1 MHSPI
6 ISISNLNLSFNDK
19 TILNDLSFDILKGE
33 SLVILGGSGSGK
45 SVLTKI
51 IIGLLAPD
59 SGSIKIDSKKKNRFG
74 VLFQNSALFDYATVW
89 ENISF
94 NYKKRFNISKKEA
107 KLLAIEKLSDVG
119 LEENIADMFPI
130 ELSGGMKKRVALARA
145 IAHNPE
151 IIILDE
157 PTSGLDP
164 IMSDIVNE
172 IIIKLSNDLN
182 PTIITITHDIHSAF
196 KIADK
201 IAVLYEGDIIFHG
214 NVQEIHSTN
223 NEYIQKFIRYMR
235 TYGTSKSK

>member
-1 MHSPI
+1 MRNPI
-6 ISISNLNLSFNDK
+6 ISILNLSLSFDDRTVLK
-19 TILNDLSFDILKGE
+19 DLNFDILKGE

-45 SVLTKI
+45 SVLTKTM
-51 IIGLLAPD
+51 IGLLAPD
-59 SGSIKIDSKKKNRFG
+59 SGSVKINSKSKNKFG
-74 VLFQNSALFDYATVW
+74 VLFQNSALFDYVTVW

-107 KLLAIEKLSDVG
+107 KQLAIEKLNDVG
-119 LEENIADMFPI
+119 LEESIADMFPI

-172 IIIKLSNDLN
+172 IIIKLSRDLN

-201 IAVLYEGDIIFHG
+201 IAVLYEGEIISHG
-214 NVQEIHSTN
+214 TVQEIQNTN
-223 NEYIQKFIRYMR
+223 NEYIKKFIHYI
-235 TYGTSKSK
+235 

>member
-6 ISISNLNLSFNDK
+6 ISISNLSVSFDDK
-19 TILNDLSFDILKGE
+19 TILNNISLDISKGE

-45 SVLTKI
+45 SVLAKT

-59 SGSIKIDSKKKNRFG
+59 LGSIKIDSKSKNKFG
-74 VLFQNSALFDYATVW
+74 VLFQNSALFDYVTVW

-94 NYKKRFNISKKEA
+94 NYKKRFNINKKEA
-107 KLLAIEKLSDVG
+107 KQLAIVKLNDVG
-119 LEENIADMFPI
+119 LEESIADMFPI

-172 IIIKLSNDLN
+172 IIIKLSRDLN

-201 IAVLYEGDIIFHG
+201 IAVLHEGNIISHG
-214 NVQEIHSTN
+214 TVQEIKNTK
-223 NEYIQKFIRYMR
+223 NEYIRKFIHYV
-235 TYGTSKSK
+235 

>member
-1 MHSPI
+1 MRNPI
-6 ISISNLNLSFNDK
+6 ISILNLSLSFDDRTVLK
-19 TILNDLSFDILKGE
+19 DLSFDILKGE

-45 SVLTKI
+45 SVLTKT

-59 SGSIKIDSKKKNRFG
+59 SGSVKINSKSKNKFG
-74 VLFQNSALFDYATVW
+74 ALFQNSALFDYVTVW

-107 KLLAIEKLSDVG
+107 KQLAIEKLNDVG
-119 LEENIADMFPI
+119 LEESIADMFPI

-172 IIIKLSNDLN
+172 IIIKLSKDLN
-182 PTIITITHDIHSAF
+182 TTIITITHDIHSAF

-201 IAVLYEGDIIFHG
+201 IAVLYEGEIISHG
-214 NVQEIHSTN
+214 TVQEIQNAN
-223 NEYIQKFIRYMR
+223 NEYIKKFIRYI
-235 TYGTSKSK
+235 

>member
-1 MHSPI
+1 MRNPI
-6 ISISNLNLSFNDK
+6 ISISNLS
-19 TILNDLSFDILKGE
+19 LSFDDRTVLKDLNLDISKGE

-51 IIGLLAPD
+51 IIGLLTPD
-59 SGSIKIDSKKKNRFG
+59 SGSIKINSKSKNKFG
-74 VLFQNSALFDYATVW
+74 VLFQNSALFDYVTVW

-107 KLLAIEKLSDVG
+107 KQLAIEKLNDVG

-172 IIIKLSNDLN
+172 IIIKLSRDLN
-182 PTIITITHDIHSAF
+182 LTIITITHDIHSAF

-201 IAVLYEGDIIFHG
+201 IAVLYEGEIISHG
-214 NVQEIHSTN
+214 TVQEIQNTN
-223 NEYIQKFIRYMR
+223 NEYIKKFIHYI
-235 TYGTSKSK
+235 

>member
-6 ISISNLNLSFNDK
+6 ISISNLHLSFNDK
-19 TILNDLSFDILKGE
+19 TILNDLNFDILKGE

-45 SVLTKI
+45 SVLTKT
-51 IIGLLAPD
+51 IIGLLVPD
-59 SGSIKIDSKKKNRFG
+59 SGSIKIYSKNKNKFG
-74 VLFQNSALFDYATVW
+74 GLFQNSALFDYVTVW

-94 NYKKRFNISKKEA
+94 NYKKRFNINKKEA
-107 KLLAIEKLSDVG
+107 KQLAIEKLNDVG
-119 LEENIADMFPI
+119 LEENIADMLPI

-164 IMSDIVNE
+164 IMSDIVSE
-172 IIIKLSNDLN
+172 IIIKLSKDLN

-201 IAVLYEGDIIFHG
+201 IAVLYEGEIIFHG
-214 NVQEIHSTN
+214 TVKEIQNTKN
-223 NEYIQKFIRYMR
+223 KYIQKFIRCIHV
-235 TYGTSKSK
+235 K

>member
-6 ISISNLNLSFNDK
+6 ISISNLSLSFDDK
-19 TILNDLSFDILKGE
+19 TILNNISFDIFKGE

-45 SVLTKI
+45 SVLTKT
-51 IIGLLAPD
+51 IIGLLVPD
-59 SGSIKIDSKKKNRFG
+59 SGSIKINSKSKNKFG
-74 VLFQNSALFDYATVW
+74 VLFQNSALFDYVTVW

-94 NYKKRFNISKKEA
+94 NYTKRFNINKKEA
-107 KLLAIEKLSDVG
+107 KQLAIEKLSDVG
-119 LEENIADMFPI
+119 LEKNIADMFPI

-151 IIILDE
+151 IIVLDE

-164 IMSDIVNE
+164 IMSDTVNE
-172 IIIKLSNDLN
+172 IIMKLSKDLN

-201 IAVLYEGDIIFHG
+201 VAVLYEGSIISHG
-214 NVQEIHSTN
+214 TVQEIKNTK
-223 NEYIQKFIRYMR
+223 NEYVRKFIRYVR
-235 TYGTSKSK
+235 TK

>member
-19 TILNDLSFDILKGE
+19 TILNDLNFDILKGE

-45 SVLTKI
+45 SVLTKM

-59 SGSIKIDSKKKNRFG
+59 SGSIKINSKRKNKFG

-214 NVQEIHSTN
+214 TVQEIQSTN
-223 NEYIQKFIRYMR
+223 SEYIQKFIRCMQ
-235 TYGTSKSK
+235 TE

>member
-1 MHSPI
+1 MRNPI
-6 ISISNLNLSFNDK
+6 ISILNLSLSFDDRTVLK
-19 TILNDLSFDILKGE
+19 DLNFDILKGE

-45 SVLTKI
+45 SVLTKT

-59 SGSIKIDSKKKNRFG
+59 SGSVKINSKSKNKFG
-74 VLFQNSALFDYATVW
+74 VLFQNSALFDYVTVW

-107 KLLAIEKLSDVG
+107 KQLAIEKLDDVG
-119 LEENIADMFPI
+119 LEESIADMFPI
-130 ELSGGMKKRVALARA
+130 ELSGGMKKRVALTRA

-172 IIIKLSNDLN
+172 IIIKLSRDLN

-201 IAVLYEGDIIFHG
+201 IAVLYEGEIISHG
-214 NVQEIHSTN
+214 TVQEIQNTN
-223 NEYIQKFIRYMR
+223 NEYIKKFIHYI
-235 TYGTSKSK
+235 

>member
-1 MHSPI
+1 MRNPI
-6 ISISNLNLSFNDK
+6 ISILNLSLSFDDRTVLK
-19 TILNDLSFDILKGE
+19 DLNFDILKGE

-45 SVLTKI
+45 SVLTKT
-51 IIGLLAPD
+51 IIGLLAPA
-59 SGSIKIDSKKKNRFG
+59 SGSVKINSKSKNKFG
-74 VLFQNSALFDYATVW
+74 VLFQNSALFDYVTVW

-107 KLLAIEKLSDVG
+107 KQLAIEKLNDVG
-119 LEENIADMFPI
+119 LEESIADMFPI

-172 IIIKLSNDLN
+172 IIIKLSRDLN

-201 IAVLYEGDIIFHG
+201 IAVLYEGEIISHG
-214 NVQEIHSTN
+214 TVQEIQNTN
-223 NEYIQKFIRYMR
+223 NQYIKKFIRYI
-235 TYGTSKSK
+235 

>member
-1 MHSPI
+1 MHDPI
-6 ISISNLNLSFNDK
+6 ISISNLSLFFNDK
-19 TILNDLSFDILKGE
+19 TILNNLNLDIPKGE

-45 SVLTKI
+45 SVLAKT
-51 IIGLLAPD
+51 IIGLLSPD
-59 SGSIKIDSKKKNRFG
+59 LGSIKINSKNKFG
-74 VLFQNSALFDYATVW
+74 VLFQNSALFDYVTVW

-107 KLLAIEKLSDVG
+107 RQLAIEKLNDVG

-172 IIIKLSNDLN
+172 IIIKLSKGLH
-182 PTIITITHDIHSAF
+182 PTIITITHDIYSAF
-196 KIADK
+196 RIADK
-201 IAVLYEGDIIFHG
+201 IAVLYEGNIIFHG
-214 NVQEIHSTN
+214 TVEEIQNTDN
-223 NEYIQKFIRYMR
+223 QYIKQFIHYICV
-235 TYGTSKSK
+235 K

>member
-1 MHSPI
+1 MRNPI
-6 ISISNLNLSFNDK
+6 ISILNLSLSFDDRTVLK
-19 TILNDLSFDILKGE
+19 DLSFDILKGE

-45 SVLTKI
+45 SVLTKT

-59 SGSIKIDSKKKNRFG
+59 SGSVKINSKSKNKFG
-74 VLFQNSALFDYATVW
+74 FLFQNSALFDYATVW

-107 KLLAIEKLSDVG
+107 KQLAIEKLNDVG
-119 LEENIADMFPI
+119 LEESIADMFPI

-172 IIIKLSNDLN
+172 IIVKLSRDLN

-201 IAVLYEGDIIFHG
+201 IAVLYEGEIISHG
-214 NVQEIHSTN
+214 TVQEIQNTN
-223 NEYIQKFIRYMR
+223 NEYIKKFIRYIR
-235 TYGTSKSK
+235 

>member
-1 MHSPI
+1 MRNPI
-6 ISISNLNLSFNDK
+6 ISISNLNLSFDDRTVLK
-19 TILNDLSFDILKGE
+19 DLSFDILKGE

-45 SVLTKI
+45 SVLTKT
-51 IIGLLAPD
+51 IIGLVKPD
-59 SGSIKIDSKKKNRFG
+59 SGSIKINSKSKNKFG
-74 VLFQNSALFDYATVW
+74 VLFQNSALFDYVTVW

-107 KLLAIEKLSDVG
+107 KQLAIEKLNDVG

-172 IIIKLSNDLN
+172 IIIKLSQDFN

-201 IAVLYEGDIIFHG
+201 IAVLYEGEIISHG
-214 NVQEIHSTN
+214 TVQEIQNTN
-223 NEYIQKFIRYMR
+223 NEYIKKFIRYIR
-235 TYGTSKSK
+235 

>member
-1 MHSPI
+1 MRNPI
-6 ISISNLNLSFNDK
+6 ISILNLSLSFDDRTVLK
-19 TILNDLSFDILKGE
+19 DLNFDILKGE

-45 SVLTKI
+45 SVLTKT

-59 SGSIKIDSKKKNRFG
+59 SGSVKINSKSKNKFG
-74 VLFQNSALFDYATVW
+74 VLFQNSALFDYVTVW

-107 KLLAIEKLSDVG
+107 KQLAIEKLNDVG
-119 LEENIADMFPI
+119 LEESIADMFPI

-172 IIIKLSNDLN
+172 IIIKLFRDLN

-201 IAVLYEGDIIFHG
+201 IAVLYEGEIISHG
-214 NVQEIHSTN
+214 TVQEIQNTN
-223 NEYIQKFIRYMR
+223 NEYIKKFIHYI
-235 TYGTSKSK
+235 

>member
-1 MHSPI
+1 MRNPI
-6 ISISNLNLSFNDK
+6 ISILNLSLSFDDRTVLK
-19 TILNDLSFDILKGE
+19 DLNFDILKGE

-45 SVLTKI
+45 SVLTKT

-59 SGSIKIDSKKKNRFG
+59 SGSVKINSKSKNKFG
-74 VLFQNSALFDYATVW
+74 VLFQNSALFDYVTVW

-107 KLLAIEKLSDVG
+107 KQLAIEKLNDVG
-119 LEENIADMFPI
+119 LEESIADMFPI

-172 IIIKLSNDLN
+172 IIIKLSKDFN

-201 IAVLYEGDIIFHG
+201 IAVLYEGEIISHG
-214 NVQEIHSTN
+214 TVQGIQNTN
-223 NEYIQKFIRYMR
+223 NEYIKKFIRYI
-235 TYGTSKSK
+235 

>member
-1 MHSPI
+1 MHRPI

-19 TILNDLSFDILKGE
+19 MILNDLNFDIQKGE

-45 SVLTKI
+45 SVLTKT

-59 SGSIKIDSKKKNRFG
+59 SGSIKINSKNKNKFG
-74 VLFQNSALFDYATVW
+74 VLFQNSALFDYVKVW

-94 NYKKRFNISKKEA
+94 NYKKRFNISKKDA
-107 KLLAIEKLSDVG
+107 KQLAIEKLNDVG
-119 LEENIADMFPI
+119 LEENIADMLPI

-164 IMSDIVNE
+164 IMSDIVNK
-172 IIIKLSNDLN
+172 IIIKLSKDLN
-182 PTIITITHDIHSAF
+182 HTIITITHDIYSAF
-196 KIADK
+196 KIAGK
-201 IAVLYEGDIIFHG
+201 IAVLYEGDIIFHST
-214 NVQEIHSTN
+214 VEEIKNTN
-223 NEYIQKFIRYMR
+223 NEYIKKFTCCIRI
-235 TYGTSKSK
+235 K

>member
-1 MHSPI
+1 MHNPI
-6 ISISNLNLSFNDK
+6 ISISNLSLSFNDQ
-19 TILNDLSFDILKGE
+19 TILSNLSFDIDQGE

-45 SVLTKI
+45 SVLVKT
-51 IIGLLAPD
+51 IIGLLTPD
-59 SGSIKIDSKKKNRFG
+59 SGSIKVNTKSKSKFG
-74 VLFQNSALFDYATVW
+74 VLFQNSALFDYVTVW

-94 NYKKRFNISKKEA
+94 NYKKRFNISRKEA
-107 KLLAIEKLSDVG
+107 KQLAIKKLNDVG

-172 IIIKLSNDLN
+172 IIIKLSRDLN
-182 PTIITITHDIHSAF
+182 PTIITITHDIYSAF

-201 IAVLYEGDIIFHG
+201 IAVLYEGDIIFYG
-214 NVQEIHSTN
+214 TVSEIRKAN
-223 NEYIQKFIRYMR
+223 NEYIKKFIRCV
-235 TYGTSKSK
+235 KIEK

>member
-1 MHSPI
+1 MRNPI
-6 ISISNLNLSFNDK
+6 ISILNLSLSFDDRTVLK
-19 TILNDLSFDILKGE
+19 DLNFDILKGE

-45 SVLTKI
+45 SVLTKT

-59 SGSIKIDSKKKNRFG
+59 SGSVKINSKSKNKFG
-74 VLFQNSALFDYATVW
+74 VLFQNSALFDYVTVW

-107 KLLAIEKLSDVG
+107 KQLAIEKLNDVG
-119 LEENIADMFPI
+119 LEESIADMFPI

-172 IIIKLSNDLN
+172 IIIKLSKDLN
-182 PTIITITHDIHSAF
+182 TTIITITHDIHSAF

-201 IAVLYEGDIIFHG
+201 IAVLYEGEIISHG
-214 NVQEIHSTN
+214 TVQEIQNTN
-223 NEYIQKFIRYMR
+223 NEYIKKFIRYI
-235 TYGTSKSK
+235 

>member
-1 MHSPI
+1 MRNPI
-6 ISISNLNLSFNDK
+6 ISILNLSLSFDDRTVLK
-19 TILNDLSFDILKGE
+19 DLNFDILKGE

-45 SVLTKI
+45 SVLTKT

-59 SGSIKIDSKKKNRFG
+59 SGSVKINSKSKNKFG
-74 VLFQNSALFDYATVW
+74 VLFQNSALFDYVTVW

-107 KLLAIEKLSDVG
+107 KQLAIEKLNDVG
-119 LEENIADMFPI
+119 LEESIADMFPI
-130 ELSGGMKKRVALARA
+130 ELSGGMKKRVALAMA

-172 IIIKLSNDLN
+172 IIIKLSRDLN

-201 IAVLYEGDIIFHG
+201 IAVLYEGEIISHG
-214 NVQEIHSTN
+214 TVQEIQNTN
-223 NEYIQKFIRYMR
+223 NEYIKKFIIY
-235 TYGTSKSK
+235 S

>member
-1 MHSPI
+1 MRNSV
-6 ISISNLNLSFNDK
+6 ISILNLSLSFDDRTVLK
-19 TILNDLSFDILKGE
+19 DLNFDILKGE

-45 SVLTKI
+45 SVLTKT

-59 SGSIKIDSKKKNRFG
+59 SGSVKINSKSKNKFG
-74 VLFQNSALFDYATVW
+74 VLFQNSALFDYVTVW

-107 KLLAIEKLSDVG
+107 KQLAIEKLNDVG
-119 LEENIADMFPI
+119 LEESIADMFPI

-172 IIIKLSNDLN
+172 IIIKLSKDLN
-182 PTIITITHDIHSAF
+182 TTIITITHDIHSAF

-201 IAVLYEGDIIFHG
+201 IAVLYEGEIISHG
-214 NVQEIHSTN
+214 TVQEIQNTN
-223 NEYIQKFIRYMR
+223 NEYIKKFIRYI
-235 TYGTSKSK
+235 

>member
-1 MHSPI
+1 
-6 ISISNLNLSFNDK
+6 
-19 TILNDLSFDILKGE
+19 
-33 SLVILGGSGSGK
+33 
-45 SVLTKI
+45 
-51 IIGLLAPD
+51 
-59 SGSIKIDSKKKNRFG
+59 SKNKFG
-74 VLFQNSALFDYATVW
+74 VLFQNSALFDYVTVW

-107 KLLAIEKLSDVG
+107 KQLAIEKLNDVG
-119 LEENIADMFPI
+119 LEESIADMFPI

-151 IIILDE
+151 IIILDV

-172 IIIKLSNDLN
+172 IIIKLSRDLN

-201 IAVLYEGDIIFHG
+201 IAVLYEGEIISHG
-214 NVQEIHSTN
+214 TVQEIQNTN
-223 NEYIQKFIRYMR
+223 NEYIKKFIHYI
-235 TYGTSKSK
+235 

>member
-1 MHSPI
+1 MRNPI
-6 ISISNLNLSFNDK
+6 ISILNLSLSFDDRTVLK
-19 TILNDLSFDILKGE
+19 DLSFDILKGE

-45 SVLTKI
+45 SVLTKT

-59 SGSIKIDSKKKNRFG
+59 SGSVKINSKSKNKFG
-74 VLFQNSALFDYATVW
+74 VLFQNSALFDYVTVW

-107 KLLAIEKLSDVG
+107 KQLAIEKLNDVG
-119 LEENIADMFPI
+119 LEESIADMFPI

-145 IAHNPE
+145 IAQNPE
-151 IIILDE
+151 IIVLDE

-172 IIIKLSNDLN
+172 IIIKLSKDLN
-182 PTIITITHDIHSAF
+182 TTIITITHDIHSAF

-201 IAVLYEGDIIFHG
+201 IAVLHEGEIISHG
-214 NVQEIHSTN
+214 TVQEIQNTN
-223 NEYIQKFIRYMR
+223 NEYIKKFIRYIR
-235 TYGTSKSK
+235 

>member
-1 MHSPI
+1 MRNSI
-6 ISISNLNLSFNDK
+6 ISISNLSLSFDDRTVLK
-19 TILNDLSFDILKGE
+19 DLNFDILKGE

-45 SVLTKI
+45 SVLTKT

-59 SGSIKIDSKKKNRFG
+59 SGSVKINSKSKNKFG
-74 VLFQNSALFDYATVW
+74 VLFQNSALFDYVTVW

-107 KLLAIEKLSDVG
+107 KQLAIEKLNDVG

-172 IIIKLSNDLN
+172 IIIKLSGDLN
-182 PTIITITHDIHSAF
+182 PTIITITYDIHSAF

-201 IAVLYEGDIIFHG
+201 IAVLYEGEIIFHG
-214 NVQEIHSTN
+214 TVQEIQNTN
-223 NEYIQKFIRYMR
+223 NEYIKKFIRYI
-235 TYGTSKSK
+235 

>member
-1 MHSPI
+1 MRNPI
-6 ISISNLNLSFNDK
+6 ISILNLSLSFDDRTVLK
-19 TILNDLSFDILKGE
+19 DLNFDILKGE

-45 SVLTKI
+45 SVLTKT

-59 SGSIKIDSKKKNRFG
+59 SGSVKINSKSKNKFG
-74 VLFQNSALFDYATVW
+74 VLFQNSALFDYVTVW

-107 KLLAIEKLSDVG
+107 KQLAIEKLNDVG
-119 LEENIADMFPI
+119 LEESIADMFPI

-172 IIIKLSNDLN
+172 IIIKLSRDLN

-201 IAVLYEGDIIFHG
+201 IAVLYEGEIISHG
-214 NVQEIHSTN
+214 TVQEIQNTN
-223 NEYIQKFIRYMR
+223 NEYIKNSFIIY
-235 TYGTSKSK
+235 S

>member
-1 MHSPI
+1 MRNPI
-6 ISISNLNLSFNDK
+6 ISILNLSLSFDDRTVLK
-19 TILNDLSFDILKGE
+19 DLNFDILKGE

-45 SVLTKI
+45 SVLTKT

-59 SGSIKIDSKKKNRFG
+59 SGSVKINSKSKNKFG
-74 VLFQNSALFDYATVW
+74 VLFQNSALFDYVTVW

-107 KLLAIEKLSDVG
+107 KQLAIEKLSDVG
-119 LEENIADMFPI
+119 LEGSIADMFPI

-172 IIIKLSNDLN
+172 IIIKLSRDLN

-201 IAVLYEGDIIFHG
+201 IAVLYEGEIISHG
-214 NVQEIHSTN
+214 TVQEIQNTN
-223 NEYIQKFIRYMR
+223 NEYIKKFIHYI
-235 TYGTSKSK
+235 

>member
-1 MHSPI
+1 MRNPI
-6 ISISNLNLSFNDK
+6 ISILNLSLSFDDRTVLK
-19 TILNDLSFDILKGE
+19 DLNFDILKGE

-45 SVLTKI
+45 SVLTKT

-59 SGSIKIDSKKKNRFG
+59 SGSVKINSKSKNKFG
-74 VLFQNSALFDYATVW
+74 VLFQNSALFDYVTVW

-107 KLLAIEKLSDVG
+107 KQLAIEKLNDVG
-119 LEENIADMFPI
+119 LEESIADMFPI

-172 IIIKLSNDLN
+172 IIIKLSRDLN

-201 IAVLYEGDIIFHG
+201 IAVLYEGEIISHG
-214 NVQEIHSTN
+214 TVQEIQNTN
-223 NEYIQKFIRYMR
+223 NQYIKKFIRYI
-235 TYGTSKSK
+235 

>member
-1 MHSPI
+1 MRNPI
-6 ISISNLNLSFNDK
+6 ISISNLSLSFDDRTVLK
-19 TILNDLSFDILKGE
+19 DLNFDILKGE

-45 SVLTKI
+45 SVLTKT
-51 IIGLLAPD
+51 IIGLLTPD
-59 SGSIKIDSKKKNRFG
+59 SGSVKINSKSKNKFG
-74 VLFQNSALFDYATVW
+74 VLFQNSALFDYVTVW

-107 KLLAIEKLSDVG
+107 KQLAIEKLNDVG
-119 LEENIADMFPI
+119 LEESIADMFPI

-172 IIIKLSNDLN
+172 IIIKLSKDFN

-201 IAVLYEGDIIFHG
+201 IAVLYEGEIISYG
-214 NVQEIHSTN
+214 TVQEIQNTN
-223 NEYIQKFIRYMR
+223 NEYIKKFIHYI
-235 TYGTSKSK
+235 

>member
-1 MHSPI
+1 MRNPI
-6 ISISNLNLSFNDK
+6 ISILNLSLSFDDRTVLK
-19 TILNDLSFDILKGE
+19 DLSFDILKEE

-45 SVLTKI
+45 SVLTKT

-59 SGSIKIDSKKKNRFG
+59 SGSVKINSKSKNKFG
-74 VLFQNSALFDYATVW
+74 VLFQNSALFDYVTVW

-107 KLLAIEKLSDVG
+107 KQLAIEKLNDVG
-119 LEENIADMFPI
+119 LEESIADMFPI

-151 IIILDE
+151 IIVLDE

-172 IIIKLSNDLN
+172 IIIKLSKDLN
-182 PTIITITHDIHSAF
+182 TTIITITHDIHSAF

-201 IAVLYEGDIIFHG
+201 IAVLHEGEIISHG
-214 NVQEIHSTN
+214 TVQEIQNTN
-223 NEYIQKFIRYMR
+223 NEYIKKFIRYIR
-235 TYGTSKSK
+235 

>member
-1 MHSPI
+1 MLNPI
-6 ISISNLNLSFNDK
+6 ISILNLSLSFDDRTVLK
-19 TILNDLSFDILKGE
+19 DLNFDILKGE

-45 SVLTKI
+45 SVLTKT

-59 SGSIKIDSKKKNRFG
+59 SGSVKINSKSKNKFG
-74 VLFQNSALFDYATVW
+74 VLFQNSALFDYVTVW

-107 KLLAIEKLSDVG
+107 KQLAIEKLNDVG
-119 LEENIADMFPI
+119 LEESIADMFPI

-172 IIIKLSNDLN
+172 IIIKLSRDLN

-201 IAVLYEGDIIFHG
+201 IAVLYEGEIISHG
-214 NVQEIHSTN
+214 TVQEIQNTN
-223 NEYIQKFIRYMR
+223 NQYIKKFIRYI
-235 TYGTSKSK
+235 

>member
-1 MHSPI
+1 MRNPI
-6 ISISNLNLSFNDK
+6 ISILNLSLSFDDRTVLK
-19 TILNDLSFDILKGE
+19 DLNFDILKGE

-45 SVLTKI
+45 SVLTKT

-59 SGSIKIDSKKKNRFG
+59 SGSVKINSKSKNKFG
-74 VLFQNSALFDYATVW
+74 VLFQNSALFDYVTVW

-107 KLLAIEKLSDVG
+107 KQLAIEKLNDVG
-119 LEENIADMFPI
+119 LEESIADMFPI

-172 IIIKLSNDLN
+172 IIIKLSRDLN
-182 PTIITITHDIHSAF
+182 PTIITITHDIHGAF

-201 IAVLYEGDIIFHG
+201 IAVLYEGEIISHG
-214 NVQEIHSTN
+214 TVQEIQNTN
-223 NEYIQKFIRYMR
+223 NEYIKKFIHYI
-235 TYGTSKSK
+235 